1 MTRYWSLILGAVVFV
16 GDLTTKWWVEN
27 TLGQR
32 PDPRYKVIE
41 EFLTIHYM
49 TNEGIAFGFFQEE
62 SAWKT
67 PILTGIAILAMAMI
81 FYYVLTTPLREKLLF
96 LAFGLLLGG
105 ITGNFVDRLV
115 NGRVVDF
122 IKVHWG
128 TTFAWPTFNIA
139 DSAITTGVVLILLT
153 SFFGNDNQTKDTG
166 PSPSQ

>member
-1 MTRYWSLILGAVVFV
+1 M
-16 GDLTTKWWVEN
+16 GDLSTKWWVEN

-32 PDPRYKVIE
+32 PDARYKVIE

-67 PILTGIAILAMAMI
+67 PILTGIAILALAMI
-81 FYYVLTTPLREKLLF
+81 LYYVLTTPPQEKLLF

-105 ITGNFVDRLV
+105 ISGNFTDRLFD
-115 NGRVVDF
+115 GAVVDF

-128 TTFAWPTFNIA
+128 TSFAWPTFNIA
-139 DSAITTGVVLILLT
+139 DSAITTGVVLILLAP
-153 SFFGNDNQTKDTG
+153 SFGNLDRTKNTG
-166 PSPSQ
+166 ASSSR